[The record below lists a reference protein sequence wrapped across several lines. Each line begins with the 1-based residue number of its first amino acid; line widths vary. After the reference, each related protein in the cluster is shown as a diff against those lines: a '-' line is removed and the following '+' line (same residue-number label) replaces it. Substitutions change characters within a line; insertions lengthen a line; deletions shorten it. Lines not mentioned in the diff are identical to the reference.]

1 MRIQLGYPEATDEIE
16 ILNRQQ
22 FKHPVDD
29 LEPVVTTE
37 DILEAQEHIKS
48 IFVSPA
54 VKEYIV
60 NIVNQTR
67 RHESIYLGASP
78 RGSLTLYRAGQAR
91 AALWGRDYVLPD
103 DVKALA
109 SYVLPH
115 RMIVSPGARLRDLR
129 TEDVIEDVLD
139 QQPVPERA
147 VATPQS

>member
-1 MRIQLGYPEATDEIE
+1 
-16 ILNRQQ
+16 
-22 FKHPVDD
+22 
-29 LEPVVTTE
+29 
-37 DILEAQEHIKS
+37 
-48 IFVSPA
+48 
-54 VKEYIV
+54 
-60 NIVNQTR
+60 
-67 RHESIYLGASP
+67 
-78 RGSLTLYRAGQAR
+78 
-91 AALWGRDYVLPD
+91 VLPD